1 VNEETSPLNFI
12 LLINSILIIGLILNQ
27 NESTKDSV
35 NKQTQSSSTNP
46 LEKFTWIGVSIQLFL
61 LIIKAKINN
70 S

>member
-35 NKQTQSSSTNP
+35 NKQTQNSSVNP
-46 LEKFTWIGVSIQLFL
+46 FEKVTWIALIIQLLLL
-61 LIIKAKINN
+61 LIKVKINN